1 MSTLTCFLLW
11 CKFDL
16 LVASIIWNAEAHW
29 LSWPHHQTS
38 MYELSMHECLHVGIY
53 TPYYDISLSMSPLS
67 IWDIARHKDQRTFS
81 LCIFQ
86 SNILMSHHL
95 SGVLMPCFLRMIVC
109 TQCLVKR
116 RHNIEGE
123 LKIDSP
129 ICLFFF
135 FNLNSYHNK
144 FNCKQ
149 TFKNSDQKMSRTMF
163 SKINMLWFVFAAFNL
178 GIQKAQR
185 NHRTCSTQ
193 GQLNLFSVLQM

>member
-29 LSWPHHQTS
+29 LSWPHHQKS

-135 FNLNSYHNK
+135 LTWIAITTNSIVNK
-144 FNCKQ
+144 PLKTQIKKWVELCF
-149 TFKNSDQKMSRTMF
+149 QK
-163 SKINMLWFVFAAFNL
+163 
-178 GIQKAQR
+178 
-185 NHRTCSTQ
+185 
-193 GQLNLFSVLQM
+193 